1 MGNYSEF
8 RRVYSIIEKRTDFDA
23 NINVS
28 VFETNIRIVGGLL
41 AAHLVAR
48 RAGVQVG
55 TRITEKKSF
64 FHNFIAPQVGA
75 GWPCSG
81 PLLALAED
89 AAQRLLPAFDTPTG
103 SPSTFWIRSRN
114 I

>member
-1 MGNYSEF
+1 MRETLFTFHSDALDTLAVMGNYSEF

-48 RAGVQVG
+48 RAGVEV
-55 TRITEKKSF
+55 K
-64 FHNFIAPQVGA
+64 
-75 GWPCSG
+75 
-81 PLLALAED
+81 
-89 AAQRLLPAFDTPTG
+89 
-103 SPSTFWIRSRN
+103 TFAHKMLYN
-114 I
+114 ICL